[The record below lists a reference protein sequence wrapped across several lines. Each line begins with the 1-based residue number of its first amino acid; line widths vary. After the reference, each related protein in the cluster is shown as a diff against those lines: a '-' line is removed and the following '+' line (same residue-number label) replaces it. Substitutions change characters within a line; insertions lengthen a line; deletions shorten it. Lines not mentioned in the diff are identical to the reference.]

1 MSVKRVAVAAL
12 VAILSWG
19 SVTSGEEGEGSM
31 LLDTVRAG
39 RLAEVRS
46 MLGKADLE
54 ARDAQGRTALLLAT
68 HANNVEIARALID
81 AGADVNAKDHIKDT
95 PFLYAGAEGRDEI
108 LKLILATERQ
118 SSATPTVM
126 AGPRLSRR
134 PIMDTRQR
142 WPSCFRQASTST
154 TSTISAG
161 QLCWRR

>member
-54 ARDAQGRTALLLAT
+54 ARDDSG
-68 HANNVEIARALID
+68 ARRCCS
-81 AGADVNAKDHIKDT
+81 
-95 PFLYAGAEGRDEI
+95 P
-108 LKLILATERQ
+108 
-118 SSATPTVM
+118 PM
-126 AGPRLSRR
+126 P
-134 PIMDTRQR
+134 
-142 WPSCFRQASTST
+142 T
-154 TSTISAG
+154 TSRSRAH
-161 QLCWRR
+161 

>member
-19 SVTSGEEGEGSM
+19 SAASGEEGEGSM
-31 LLDTVRAG
+31 LLDAVRAG

-81 AGADVNAKDHIKDT
+81 AGADVNAKDAHQG
-95 PFLYAGAEGRDEI
+95 YAVPLRRGGR
-108 LKLILATERQ
+108 A
-118 SSATPTVM
+118 
-126 AGPRLSRR
+126 
-134 PIMDTRQR
+134 
-142 WPSCFRQASTST
+142 
-154 TSTISAG
+154 
-161 QLCWRR
+161 